1 MANNLIVTMDM
12 VCSLVLQPHRS
23 DKLHN
28 HYSFA
33 VIADG
38 QCSRY
43 HIKAKK

>member
-1 MANNLIVTMDM
+1 MANNLTVMMDM
-12 VCSLVLQPHRS
+12 MCSLVLQPHGS

-33 VIADG
+33 VVVDG
-38 QCSRY
+38 QCCY